1 MRVQMLRQR
10 FGDTGDA
17 DIPGDVPLE
26 LAGRQAEI
34 AEGLR
39 EQPAVVVAGQQE
51 RRAACGIMFQNR
63 RNICVSKE

>member
-1 MRVQMLRQR
+1 
-10 FGDTGDA
+10 
-17 DIPGDVPLE
+17 VPPE

-39 EQPAVVVAGQQE
+39 EQPAVMVAGQQE
-51 RRAACGIMFQNR
+51 RRAASGIMFQNR